1 MSSRWFFVPCRPQGS
16 GGALPRP
23 CSSRACAIAGRRHC
37 GAKAGL
43 TSWSVVRLPGLL
55 LRITGCSALSPR
67 AALGSMLVQS
77 CVQDLSG
84 AMFFPGRM
92 VHFGSGT
99 PGDGRGCSRPPS
111 LPATRVALSD
121 LSGRA
126 HTRDELNL
134 LRRQLDGLHLG
145 RRCARLSKT
154 RAAALKRTL
163 MPMIPA
169 SSYKRRRAGLS

>member
-1 MSSRWFFVPCRPQGS
+1 MSPPARALVRSLDEGIAELQLVSLR
-16 GGALPRP
+16 GA
-23 CSSRACAIAGRRHC
+23 
-37 GAKAGL
+37 
-43 TSWSVVRLPGLL
+43 WSVYLAYI

-92 VHFGSGT
+92 IHVGSGA

-111 LPATRVALSD
+111 LPATRVALSE

-126 HTRDELNL
+126 HTRDELKL
-134 LRRQLDGLHLG
+134 LQSQLDGLHLG

-169 SSYKRRRAGLS
+169 SSYKRRRAGLSRDP